1 MARRTPAPARLACSA
16 LALLA
21 ACGPS
26 HSPAHDADA
35 TEGDATT
42 STSTSGH
49 EGTGAATTAESDAD
63 DSHEDD
69 TTGQPPAEPFPFDV
83 DLKWRVTRDVTRGEY
98 FAAQVVVLGDVDGDG
113 REDLAVTGYTVDGPR
128 VFVVFGKDDLRDVR
142 VEDIEQGL
150 GGFVIRGAGSS
161 MARAGDVDGDGLAD
175 VLAQGGNRDPWSTY
189 VVFGKSDGA
198 AVSTEEVAAGQGGY
212 VVTGTDRFV
221 DGAHDVDGDSR
232 ADFLVRLAQSDPAE
246 HFVVFGTDQT
256 APIVLADAVADGH
269 AVRIVGGTGWLR
281 FIGDF
286 DGDGH
291 VDLAIEDRF
300 HEVDDATVG
309 AVYVVF
315 GRDEWQSVSLSEI
328 AAGDTALGTMIIAE
342 VLPFGLGGSDLLA
355 GVGDLDGDG
364 FDDLALGFGR
374 YVDLLLMRGSA
385 DRTAIQLE
393 DGHPRVLGRIIPP
406 QDFGPAA
413 AVALGDLDGDG
424 RGDMALTQLEYPRD
438 APKLGSFPPGGCV
451 DVMLSRPAPVSSWP
465 FHRIACG
472 QFLGGSLAAGDVTPR
487 SDVSL
492 LATDSGQA
500 LVYGFAAR

>member
-1 MARRTPAPARLACSA
+1 MERRTQTRCACSA

-26 HSPAHDADA
+26 YSPVHEADA
-35 TEGDATT
+35 TAGDATA
-42 STSTSGH
+42 SSSSGH
-49 EGTGAATTAESDAD
+49 EGTSTATAGESDAD
-63 DSHEDD
+63 GSDEGD
-69 TTGQPPAEPFPFDV
+69 TTGQPPSEPFPFDV
-83 DLKWRVTRDVTRGEY
+83 DLKWRVTRDVTRGET

-113 REDLAVTGYTVDGPR
+113 REDLAVTGYTVDGPQ

-150 GGFVIRGAGSS
+150 GGFAIRGAGSW

-198 AVSTEEVAAGQGGY
+198 AVSVEDVAAGQGGF

-221 DGAHDVDGDSR
+221 DGGHDADGDGH
-232 ADFLVRLAQSDPAE
+232 ADFLVRLVDSDPVE

-256 APIVLADAVADGH
+256 APIVLEDAVAEGH
-269 AVRIVGGTGWLR
+269 AVRIIGGTGWPR

-286 DGDGH
+286 DGDGR

-300 HEVDDATVG
+300 HEVDDAIVG
-309 AVYVVF
+309 VLVVVF
-315 GRDEWQSVSLSEI
+315 GRDAPQSLSLTEI
-328 AAGDTALGTMIIAE
+328 AAGDTELGTIIVSVASS
-342 VLPFGLGGSDLLA
+342 FGVGRAALLA

-364 FDDLALGFGR
+364 LNDLAVSSGGFAD
-374 YVDLLLMRGSA
+374 VLLVRGSA
-385 DRTAIQLE
+385 DRTPFQLE

-406 QDFGPAA
+406 VDFEPFD

-424 RGDMALTQLEYPRD
+424 RGDMALTQAEYPRD
-438 APKLGSFPPGGCV
+438 APDFGTFPPGGCV
-451 DVMLSRPAPVSSWP
+451 DVLLSRPAPVSSWP
-465 FHRIACG
+465 THRVACG

-492 LATDSGQA
+492 LATDLGQA